1 MFKKK
6 IELGI
11 LILAVF
17 WVFLGSDC
25 FGKEKVLLN
34 DLIED
39 SIGMDQKKVVVTGEV
54 IGEELE
60 RGEYSWININDGT
73 NAIGI
78 WVSKNQIKQIK
89 YYGGYHAVGDRISIE
104 GVFHRGC
111 KIHGGDV
118 DIHAEQL
125 QVVKRG
131 HTVVYPIA
139 KEKIIA
145 AIGISLLAVGVVYGY
160 FVKKSTCNSLFRR
173 KKIKGIKA

>member
-1 MFKKK
+1 M
-6 IELGI
+6 L
-11 LILAVF
+11 LLAIF
-17 WVFLGSDC
+17 WVFSGSEC
-25 FGKEKVLLN
+25 FGSEKVLLN

-39 SIGMDQKKVVVTGEV
+39 SKRMDQKKVVVTGEV

-89 YYGGYHAVGDRISIE
+89 YYGGYHAVGDRISVE

-118 DIHAEQL
+118 DIHAEQ
-125 QVVKRG
+125 VKIIKKG
-131 HTVVYPIA
+131 HAVVYSIA

-145 AIGISLLAVGVVYGY
+145 AIGISLLAVGVVCGY
-160 FVKKSTCNSLFRR
+160 MVNKNSRNTLYRR
-173 KKIKGIKA
+173 KQLKKM

>member
-1 MFKKK
+1 MYKKM
-6 IELGI
+6 IGFGML
-11 LILAVF
+11 LLAIF
-17 WVFLGSDC
+17 WVFSGSEC
-25 FGKEKVLLN
+25 FGSEKVLLN

-39 SIGMDQKKVVVTGEV
+39 SKRMDQKKVIVSGEV
-54 IGEELE
+54 IGEALE
-60 RGEYSWININDGT
+60 RGEFSWININDGT

-78 WVSKNQIKQIK
+78 WVDKKQVEQIK
-89 YYGGYHAVGDRISIE
+89 YYGSYHTVGDKISVE
-104 GVFHRGC
+104 GIFNRGC
-111 KIHGGDV
+111 KVHGGDV